1 MSTLRQIVYNVRNL
15 VDDEL
20 ELSSVHISERH
31 LKYVIKYYR
40 ALLLRRELWRGSK
53 LSPFEQG
60 FQSNFSFKQSKI
72 FGRNALVSDKDIP
85 DPIRVKNR
93 AGVGITYIGDKV
105 ANIAYS
111 IVNIHRNRSQKYSKY
126 TGDKT
131 FASYIDNKVY
141 LFGGLPD
148 SLSSG
153 DTKTFDIRGI
163 FRDPEEV
170 MRIIDPGSETMEKPF
185 PLSSDM
191 EQRIVTSLANGELSL
206 MVGRNTQTNES

>member
-1 MSTLRQIVYNVRNL
+1 MSTLREIVYNVRDTL
-15 VDDEL
+15 DDEL
-20 ELSSVHISERH
+20 EGPSARVNEEH
-31 LKYVIKYYR
+31 LKYIIKYYR
-40 ALLLRRELWRGSK
+40 ALLLRRDLWRGSK
-53 LSPFEQG
+53 LAPFEQE
-60 FQSNFSFKQSKI
+60 FESTFALKESSN
-72 FGRNALVSDKDIP
+72 FGRNALVSELEVP
-85 DPIRVKNR
+85 DPVRIKNR
-93 AGVGITYIGDKV
+93 AGQGITYIGDKV
-105 ANIAYS
+105 ADIAYS

-141 LFGGLPD
+141 LFGGLPN
-148 SLSSG
+148 SMSSG
-153 DTKTFDIRGI
+153 ETKTFDIRGI

-170 MRIIDPGSETMEKPF
+170 MEIIDPNSNTMEERF